1 MNYATEPRMYNQLCD
16 TVKIVP
22 ARRKVGN
29 TRISVSGLYP
39 FKKDSAVAFESTLE
53 RDFLIRLEIDPN
65 VLAVESQP
73 FTIEY
78 IDNGKKRVYTPD
90 FLVTYKHDNYLPFI
104 PPKLVEVKP
113 AAELEQNLNL
123 WKTRYRAAMTICKE
137 EGWKFHIAH
146 EGRIRDQLWLNAM
159 FLQKYRKMNFSF
171 TDSKHLIDYVR
182 DREVVTFDTLLA
194 RHFSGKWDRANGIS
208 QIWYLVAQGYLVCDL
223 SLPLQPST
231 ELWTS
236 GNYYE

>member
-1 MNYATEPRMYNQLCD
+1 MYNQSCD
-16 TVKIVP
+16 TVKIIP
-22 ARRKVGN
+22 ARRKIGN

-53 RDFLIRLEIDPN
+53 RDFLIRLEVNPN

-78 IDNGKKRVYTPD
+78 FDDGKKRVYTPD
-90 FLVTYKHDNYLPFI
+90 FLVTYKHDNFLPFI

-113 AAELEQNLNL
+113 IEELRINLHL
-123 WKTRYRAAMTICKE
+123 WKARYRAAMLICKE

-146 EGRIRDQLWLNAM
+146 EGRIRDQLWMNAM
-159 FLQKYRKMNFSF
+159 FLQKYRKMEFSL
-171 TDSKHLIDYVR
+171 TDSKHLLNYVQ
-182 DREVVTFDTLLA
+182 DRGAVTFETLLS
-194 RHFSGKWDRANGIS
+194 RHFLGKWERANGIS
-208 QIWYLVAQGYLVCDL
+208 QIWYLVAHGFLACDL

-231 ELWTS
+231 EFWIS
-236 GNYYE
+236 GN

>member
-90 FLVTYKHDNYLPFI
+90 FLVTYKHDHYL
-104 PPKLVEVKP
+104 
-113 AAELEQNLNL
+113 
-123 WKTRYRAAMTICKE
+123 R
-137 EGWKFHIAH
+137 
-146 EGRIRDQLWLNAM
+146 
-159 FLQKYRKMNFSF
+159 
-171 TDSKHLIDYVR
+171 
-182 DREVVTFDTLLA
+182 
-194 RHFSGKWDRANGIS
+194 
-208 QIWYLVAQGYLVCDL
+208 
-223 SLPLQPST
+223 
-231 ELWTS
+231 
-236 GNYYE
+236 